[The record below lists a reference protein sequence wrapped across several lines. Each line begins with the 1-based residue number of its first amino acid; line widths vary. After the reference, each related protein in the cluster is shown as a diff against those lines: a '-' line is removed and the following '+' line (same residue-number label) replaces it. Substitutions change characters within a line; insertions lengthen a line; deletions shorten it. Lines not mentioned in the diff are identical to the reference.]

1 MEDILEIQKK
11 AFLEEG
17 PPSLTKRIDLL
28 KRSIALIETNEEKII
43 EALNHDFKNRSV
55 DEIKISEIDQTIRN
69 LLFTIR
75 KLNKWMQPQRR
86 FSSLGT
92 DLLGAKFLQPSPLGT
107 VGIISPWNF
116 PVGLIFYPLAS
127 VFAAGNRA
135 MVKPSEITPATA
147 DIIKEV

>member
-1 MEDILEIQKK
+1 MKDILEIQKK
-11 AFLEEG
+11 AFLDEG

-28 KRSIALIETNEEKII
+28 KRCIALIETHEEKII
-43 EALNHDFKNRSV
+43 KALNHDFKNRSV
-55 DEIKISEIDQTIRN
+55 EEIKISEIDQTIRN

-92 DLLGAKFLQPSPLGT
+92 DLLGAKSFLKPSPLGT

-116 PVGLIFYPLAS
+116 PLLS
-127 VFAAGNRA
+127 VTEGNLLDCC
-135 MVKPSEITPATA
+135 SSFIPAWMISLLSSAEGKLWTY
-147 DIIKEV
+147 